1 MANGGGS
8 SGRESI
14 ETRKITLL
22 SPTSGGVDREGGGG
36 GEASRRAKGEGGSL
50 VPFTPPALAGEVG
63 RWHTGMGW
71 WRRGSSPRSRAAC
84 GWARARGGGG
94 GRGEENDKITVAYK
108 S

>member
-36 GEASRRAKGEGGSL
+36 GGEASRRAKGERGSL

-94 GRGEENDKITVAYK
+94 GRERGGK
-108 S
+108 

>member
-36 GEASRRAKGEGGSL
+36 GRSQSEGQGREGLAGAVHASCPSRRGRAVAHWHGVVASGELASLSCCMRLGEG
-50 VPFTPPALAGEVG
+50 A
-63 RWHTGMGW
+63 
-71 WRRGSSPRSRAAC
+71 
-84 GWARARGGGG
+84 GGG

>member
-36 GEASRRAKGEGGSL
+36 RSQSEGQGRGGLAGAVHASCPSRRGRAVAHWHGVVASGELASLSCCMRLGEG
-50 VPFTPPALAGEVG
+50 AG
-63 RWHTGMGW
+63 
-71 WRRGSSPRSRAAC
+71 
-84 GWARARGGGG
+84 RGGE
-94 GRGEENDKITVAYK
+94 GRKMTR
-108 S
+108 

>member
-36 GEASRRAKGEGGSL
+36 GGEASRRAKGERGSL

-94 GRGEENDKITVAYK
+94 EGEGRKMTR
-108 S
+108 